1 MVYIFSPYILKRIC
15 PHDML
20 EFSNITQIIALFSA
34 VVLQQAGIQSFIEP
48 VTNSLNQ
55 FATTIAQAA
64 PKIVAAL
71 ILLGIGLL
79 IGRII
84 GWVVKKVA
92 EKMNLDRYW
101 SRTGIGESVSR
112 AGWNL
117 TRIISVA
124 ARWFVYLFFISA
136 AVNVLEFTQLSQAI
150 NDVWLWIPNVV
161 AFIIILV
168 IGALIADFVGR
179 WMQRELPAR
188 GVVGGKAIGL
198 IATGILYAIVLVVAT
213 TQLQIGEAILNSVIS
228 ALIWGMAAAIAVG
241 VGVGLAYGLKETFPA
256 MIRGSTQIQP
266 ALKQGQRV
274 TIGGSVE
281 GGGGTTGTIQE
292 AGSFSIILK
301 DDQGRTIVIPTKNIL
316 DKEIVIESG
325 PAPATQEKA
334 VEENRGRAVAGSS
347 PSSS

>member
-1 MVYIFSPYILKRIC
+1 MVDNMHELYHFSQILA
-15 PHDML
+15 M
-20 EFSNITQIIALFSA
+20 FA
-34 VVLQQAGIQSFIEP
+34 VTLQQAGVQSFVQP

-55 FATTIAQAA
+55 FATTIGQAA

-71 ILLGIGLL
+71 ILLGIGL
-79 IGRII
+79 IVGRII
-84 GWVVKKVA
+84 GWIVRKVA

-136 AVNVLEFTQLSQAI
+136 AVNVLEFSQLSQAI
-150 NDVWLWIPNVV
+150 NNVWLWIPNVA

-168 IGALIADFVGR
+168 IGSVLADFVGK

-198 IATGILYAIVLVVAT
+198 VATGILYAIVLVVAT
-213 TQLQIGEAILNSVIS
+213 TQLRIGEAILNSVIS

-241 VGVGLAYGLKETFPA
+241 VGVGLAYGLREAFPA
-256 MIRGSTQIQP
+256 MIRGSTQVQP
-266 ALKQGQRV
+266 ALKRGQRV
-274 TIGGSVE
+274 TIGG
-281 GGGGTTGTIQE
+281 GTTGTVQE

-301 DDQGRTIVIPTKNIL
+301 DDQGKTIVIPTKNIV

-334 VEENRGRAVAGSS
+334 VEENRGAGGGAAS
-347 PSSS
+347 

>member
-1 MVYIFSPYILKRIC
+1 MLDFSSL
-15 PHDML
+15 
-20 EFSNITQIIALFSA
+20 SQIVIALFTASTM
-34 VVLQQAGIQSFIEP
+34 LQQAGIQSVIEP
-48 VTNSLNQ
+48 ITNSLNQ
-55 FATTIAQAA
+55 FATTIAEAA

-79 IGRII
+79 VGRII
-84 GWVVKKVA
+84 GWIVKKVA

-136 AVNVLEFTQLSQAI
+136 AVNVLEFAQLSQAI

-198 IATGILYAIVLVVAT
+198 VATGILYAIVLVVAT

-228 ALIWGMAAAIAVG
+228 ALIWGMAAAIAIG
-241 VGVGLAYGLKETFPA
+241 VGVGLAYGLKEAFPA
-256 MIRGSTQIQP
+256 MIRGTTQIQP
-266 ALKQGQRV
+266 ALKKGQRV
-274 TIGGSVE
+274 TIGGT
-281 GGGGTTGTIQE
+281 TTGTVQE
-292 AGSFSIILK
+292 AGSFSVILK
-301 DDQGRTIVIPTKNIL
+301 DDQGKTIVIPTKNIA

-334 VEENRGRAVAGSS
+334 VEENRGAAA
-347 PSSS
+347 SSSS

>member
-1 MVYIFSPYILKRIC
+1 MQEYS
-15 PHDML
+15 
-20 EFSNITQIIALFSA
+20 QISQIAALLI
-34 VVLQQAGIQSFIEP
+34 VTLQQAGVQSFIEP

-79 IGRII
+79 VGRVI
-84 GWVVKKVA
+84 GWVVRKVA

-117 TRIISVA
+117 TRMISVA

-150 NDVWLWIPNVV
+150 NNVWLWIPNVA

-168 IGALIADFVGR
+168 IGSLIADFVGR

-198 IATGILYAIVLVVAT
+198 VATGILYAIVLVVAT
-213 TQLQIGEAILNSVIS
+213 TQLRIGEAILNSVIS
-228 ALIWGMAAAIAVG
+228 ALIWGMAAAIAIG
-241 VGVGLAYGLKETFPA
+241 VGVGLAYGLREAFPA
-256 MIRGSTQIQP
+256 MIRGTTQIQP
-266 ALKQGQRV
+266 TLKQGQRV
-274 TIGGSVE
+274 TIGG
-281 GGGGTTGTIQE
+281 TTGTIVE
-292 AGSFSIILK
+292 AGSFSVILK
-301 DDQGRTIVIPTKNIL
+301 DDQGKTIVIPTKNIL

-325 PAPATQEKA
+325 PPPATQEKA
-334 VEENRGRAVAGSS
+334 VEENRGAA
-347 PSSS
+347 SSS

>member
-1 MVYIFSPYILKRIC
+1 MLDLAQFSQVVT
-15 PHDML
+15 
-20 EFSNITQIIALFSA
+20 FFA

-48 VTNSLNQ
+48 ITNSLNQ

-79 IGRII
+79 VGRVI
-84 GWVVKKVA
+84 GWIVRKVA

-101 SRTGIGESVSR
+101 NRTGIGESVSR

-168 IGALIADFVGR
+168 
-179 WMQRELPAR
+179 MQTL
-188 GVVGGKAIGL
+188 L
-198 IATGILYAIVLVVAT
+198 
-213 TQLQIGEAILNSVIS
+213 
-228 ALIWGMAAAIAVG
+228 
-241 VGVGLAYGLKETFPA
+241 
-256 MIRGSTQIQP
+256 
-266 ALKQGQRV
+266 
-274 TIGGSVE
+274 
-281 GGGGTTGTIQE
+281 
-292 AGSFSIILK
+292 
-301 DDQGRTIVIPTKNIL
+301 
-316 DKEIVIESG
+316 ESG
-325 PAPATQEKA
+325 CS
-334 VEENRGRAVAGSS
+334 VSFRRGE
-347 PSSS
+347 

>member
-1 MVYIFSPYILKRIC
+1 
-15 PHDML
+15 ML
-20 EFSNITQIIALFSA
+20 DFITLNQIVALFATSTM
-34 VVLQQAGIQSFIEP
+34 LQQAGTQSIVEV

-55 FATTIAQAA
+55 FVTTIAQAA

-79 IGRII
+79 VGRII

-92 EKMNLDRYW
+92 QKMNLDRYW
-101 SRTGIGESVSR
+101 NRTGIGESVTR

-188 GVVGGKAIGL
+188 GVVGGKAIAL
-198 IATGILYAIVLVVAT
+198 VATGILYAIVLVVAT

-228 ALIWGMAAAIAVG
+228 ALIWGMAAAIAIG
-241 VGVGLAYGLKETFPA
+241 VGVGLAYGLREAFPA
-256 MIRGSTQIQP
+256 MIRGTTQIQP
-266 ALKQGQRV
+266 TLKQGQRV
-274 TIGGSVE
+274 TIGGV
-281 GGGGTTGTIQE
+281 TTGTVQE
-292 AGSFSIILK
+292 AGSFSVILK
-301 DDQGRTIVIPTKNIL
+301 NDQGKTIVIPTKNIL

-334 VEENRGRAVAGSS
+334 VEENRGAASGSSS
-347 PSSS
+347 PSS

>member
-1 MVYIFSPYILKRIC
+1 
-15 PHDML
+15 ML
-20 EFSNITQIIALFSA
+20 DLSQIITLFTASTML
-34 VVLQQAGIQSFIEP
+34 LQQSGIQLFIEP
-48 VTNSLNQ
+48 ITNSLNQ
-55 FATTIAQAA
+55 FVTTIAQAA

-79 IGRII
+79 VGRVI

-92 EKMNLDRYW
+92 EKMHLDRYW

-136 AVNVLEFTQLSQAI
+136 AVNVLEFAQLSQAI

-179 WMQRELPAR
+179 WMQHELPAR
-188 GVVGGKAIGL
+188 GVVGGKTIAL
-198 IATGILYAIVLVVAT
+198 VATGILYAIVLVVAT

-241 VGVGLAYGLKETFPA
+241 VGVGLAYGLREAFPA
-256 MIRGSTQIQP
+256 MIRGTTQIQP
-266 ALKQGQRV
+266 TLKPGQRV
-274 TIGGSVE
+274 TIGGV
-281 GGGGTTGTIQE
+281 TTGTIQE
-292 AGSFSIILK
+292 AGSFSVILK
-301 DDQGRTIVIPTKNIL
+301 DEQGKTIVIPTRNIL
-316 DKEIVIESG
+316 DKEIVIEFG
-325 PAPATQEKA
+325 PAPATQERA
-334 VEENRGRAVAGSS
+334 VEENRGAGAAGS
-347 PSSS
+347 

>member
-1 MVYIFSPYILKRIC
+1 MLDFSSL
-15 PHDML
+15 
-20 EFSNITQIIALFSA
+20 SQIVIALFAASTM
-34 VVLQQAGIQSFIEP
+34 LQQTGVESVVEP
-48 VTNSLNQ
+48 ITNALNQ
-55 FATTIAQAA
+55 FATTIAEAA

-84 GWVVKKVA
+84 GWVVRKVA

-101 SRTGIGESVSR
+101 SRTGIGESVTR

-136 AVNVLEFTQLSQAI
+136 AVNVLEFAQLSQAI

-179 WMQRELPAR
+179 WMQRELPRR
-188 GVVGGKAIGL
+188 GVIGGKAIGL

-228 ALIWGMAAAIAVG
+228 ALIWGMAAAIAIG
-241 VGVGLAYGLKETFPA
+241 VGVGLAYGLKEAFPA
-256 MIRGSTQIQP
+256 MIRGTTQIQP
-266 ALKQGQRV
+266 TLKQGQRV
-274 TIGGSVE
+274 TIGGVTK
-281 GGGGTTGTIQE
+281 GTVQE
-292 AGSFSIILK
+292 AGSFSVILK
-301 DDQGRTIVIPTKNIL
+301 DDQGKTIVIPTKNIL

-334 VEENRGRAVAGSS
+334 VEENRGAAA
-347 PSSS
+347 SSSSSS

>member
-1 MVYIFSPYILKRIC
+1 MLDFSS
-15 PHDML
+15 
-20 EFSNITQIIALFSA
+20 FSEIIITLFAASTM
-34 VVLQQAGIQSFIEP
+34 LQQAGAQSFIEP

-84 GWVVKKVA
+84 GWIVRKVA

-188 GVVGGKAIGL
+188 GVVGGKAIAL

-228 ALIWGMAAAIAVG
+228 ALIWGMAAAVAIG
-241 VGVGLAYGLKETFPA
+241 VGVGLAYGLREAFPA
-256 MIRGSTQIQP
+256 MIRGTTQIQP
-266 ALKQGQRV
+266 TLKQGQKV
-274 TIGGSVE
+274 TIGGV
-281 GGGGTTGTIQE
+281 TTGTVQE
-292 AGSFSIILK
+292 AGSFSVILK
-301 DDQGRTIVIPTKNIL
+301 NDQGKTIVIPTKNIL
-316 DKEIVIESG
+316 DKEIIIESG

-334 VEENRGRAVAGSS
+334 VEENRGAAGATAGS
-347 PSSS
+347 

>member
-1 MVYIFSPYILKRIC
+1 
-15 PHDML
+15 ML
-20 EFSNITQIIALFSA
+20 DFITLNQIVALFAASTM
-34 VVLQQAGIQSFIEP
+34 LQQAAAQSIIEP
-48 VTNSLNQ
+48 ITNALNQ
-55 FATTIAQAA
+55 FVTTIAQAA

-79 IGRII
+79 VGRVI

-92 EKMNLDRYW
+92 QKMNLDRYW
-101 SRTGIGESVSR
+101 NRTGIGESVSR

-188 GVVGGKAIGL
+188 GVVGGKAIAL
-198 IATGILYAIVLVVAT
+198 VATGILYAIVLVVAT

-228 ALIWGMAAAIAVG
+228 ALIWGMAAAIAIG
-241 VGVGLAYGLKETFPA
+241 VGVGLAYGLREAFPA
-256 MIRGSTQIQP
+256 MIRGTTQIQP
-266 ALKQGQRV
+266 TLKQGQRV
-274 TIGGSVE
+274 TIGGV
-281 GGGGTTGTIQE
+281 TTGTIQE
-292 AGSFSIILK
+292 AGSFSVILK
-301 DDQGRTIVIPTKNIL
+301 NDQGKTIVIPTKNIL

-334 VEENRGRAVAGSS
+334 VEENRGAASGSSS
-347 PSSS
+347 PSS

>member
-1 MVYIFSPYILKRIC
+1 MV
-15 PHDML
+15 DML
-20 EFSNITQIIALFSA
+20 DFSSFSQVVIALLTASN
-34 VVLQQAGIQSFIEP
+34 VIQQASGVQEVVEP
-48 VTNSLNQ
+48 ITTSLGQ
-55 FATTIAQAA
+55 FANS
-64 PKIVAAL
+64 IVEALPNIIAAL

-198 IATGILYAIVLVVAT
+198 VATGILYAIVLVVAT

-228 ALIWGMAAAIAVG
+228 ALIWAMAAAIAIG
-241 VGVGLAYGLKETFPA
+241 VGVGLAYALREAFPA
-256 MIRGSTQIQP
+256 MIRGTTQIQP
-266 ALKQGQRV
+266 TLKKGQKV
-274 TIGGSVE
+274 TIGGT
-281 GGGGTTGTIQE
+281 TTGTVQD
-292 AGSFSIILK
+292 AGSFSVILK
-301 DDQGRTIVIPTKNIL
+301 DDQGKTIVIPTKNIA
-316 DKEIVIESG
+316 DKEVVIESG
-325 PAPATQEKA
+325 PAPATQERS
-334 VEENRGRAVAGSS
+334 VEENRGA
-347 PSSS
+347 SSS

>member
-1 MVYIFSPYILKRIC
+1 
-15 PHDML
+15 ML
-20 EFSNITQIIALFSA
+20 DLAQSSQIVTLFA
-34 VVLQQAGIQSFIEP
+34 VFLQQAGIQSFMEP

-84 GWVVKKVA
+84 GWIVRKVA

-213 TQLQIGEAILNSVIS
+213 TQLQIGETILNSVIS
-228 ALIWGMAAAIAVG
+228 ALIWGMAAAIAIG

-274 TIGGSVE
+274 TIGG
-281 GGGGTTGTIQE
+281 GTTGTIQE

-301 DDQGRTIVIPTKNIL
+301 DDQGKTIVIPTKNIL

-334 VEENRGRAVAGSS
+334 VEENRGAAAGSSS
-347 PSSS
+347 PSS

>member
-1 MVYIFSPYILKRIC
+1 MQ
-15 PHDML
+15 
-20 EFSNITQIIALFSA
+20 EFFQLGQIIVLFA
-34 VVLQQAGIQSFIEP
+34 VTLQQAGVQSFIEP
-48 VTNSLNQ
+48 IINSLNQ
-55 FATTIAQAA
+55 FATTLAQAA

-79 IGRII
+79 VGRVI
-84 GWVVKKVA
+84 GWVVRKVA
-92 EKMNLDRYW
+92 EKMNLDRHW

-136 AVNVLEFTQLSQAI
+136 AVNVLEFAQLSEAI
-150 NDVWLWIPNVV
+150 NSVWLWIPNVA

-168 IGALIADFVGR
+168 IGSLIADFVGR

-198 IATGILYAIVLVVAT
+198 VATGILYAIVLVVAT

-228 ALIWGMAAAIAVG
+228 ALIWGMAAAIAIG
-241 VGVGLAYGLKETFPA
+241 VGVGLAYGLREAFPA
-256 MIRGSTQIQP
+256 MIRGSTQIKH

-274 TIGGSVE
+274 TIGS
-281 GGGGTTGTIQE
+281 TTGTIQE
-292 AGSFSIILK
+292 AGSFSVILK

-325 PAPATQEKA
+325 PPPATQEKA
-334 VEENRGRAVAGSS
+334 VEENRGAASA
-347 PSSS
+347 SSS

>member
-1 MVYIFSPYILKRIC
+1 
-15 PHDML
+15 ML
-20 EFSNITQIIALFSA
+20 DFFTLNQIVALFAASTM
-34 VVLQQAGIQSFIEP
+34 LQQAGTQSIIEV

-55 FATTIAQAA
+55 FVTTIAQAA

-79 IGRII
+79 VGRII

-92 EKMNLDRYW
+92 QKMNLDRYW
-101 SRTGIGESVSR
+101 NRTGIGESVSR

-188 GVVGGKAIGL
+188 GVVGGKAIAL
-198 IATGILYAIVLVVAT
+198 VATGILYAIVLVVAT

-228 ALIWGMAAAIAVG
+228 ALIWGMAAAIAIG
-241 VGVGLAYGLKETFPA
+241 VGVGLAYGLREAFPA
-256 MIRGSTQIQP
+256 MIRGTTQIQP
-266 ALKQGQRV
+266 TLKQGQRV
-274 TIGGSVE
+274 TIGGV
-281 GGGGTTGTIQE
+281 TTGTIQE
-292 AGSFSIILK
+292 AGSFSVILK
-301 DDQGRTIVIPTKNIL
+301 NDQGKTIVIPTKNIL

-334 VEENRGRAVAGSS
+334 VEENRGAAAAGSS
-347 PSSS
+347 SQSS

>member
-1 MVYIFSPYILKRIC
+1 
-15 PHDML
+15 ML
-20 EFSNITQIIALFSA
+20 DFFTLNQIVALFAASTM
-34 VVLQQAGIQSFIEP
+34 LQQAGTQSIVEV

-55 FATTIAQAA
+55 FVTTIAQAA

-79 IGRII
+79 VGRII

-92 EKMNLDRYW
+92 QKMNLDRYW
-101 SRTGIGESVSR
+101 NRTGIGESVSR

-179 WMQRELPAR
+179 WMQRELPTR
-188 GVVGGKAIGL
+188 GVVGGKAIAL
-198 IATGILYAIVLVVAT
+198 VATGILYAIVLVVAT
-213 TQLQIGEAILNSVIS
+213 TQLQIGEAILNSIIS
-228 ALIWGMAAAIAVG
+228 ALIWGMAAAIAIG
-241 VGVGLAYGLKETFPA
+241 VGVGLAYGLREAFPA
-256 MIRGSTQIQP
+256 MIRGTTQIQP
-266 ALKQGQRV
+266 TLKQGQRV
-274 TIGGSVE
+274 TIGGV
-281 GGGGTTGTIQE
+281 TTGTVQE
-292 AGSFSIILK
+292 AGSFSVILK
-301 DDQGRTIVIPTKNIL
+301 NDQGKTIVIPTKNIL

-334 VEENRGRAVAGSS
+334 VEENRGAASGSSS
-347 PSSS
+347 PSS

>member
-1 MVYIFSPYILKRIC
+1 
-15 PHDML
+15 
-20 EFSNITQIIALFSA
+20 
-34 VVLQQAGIQSFIEP
+34 
-48 VTNSLNQ
+48 
-55 FATTIAQAA
+55 
-64 PKIVAAL
+64 
-71 ILLGIGLL
+71 LLGIGLL
-79 IGRII
+79 VGRVI
-84 GWVVKKVA
+84 GWIVKKVA

-188 GVVGGKAIGL
+188 GVVGCKAIAL
-198 IATGILYAIVLVVAT
+198 VATGILYAIVLVVAT

-241 VGVGLAYGLKETFPA
+241 VGVGLAYGLREAFPA
-256 MIRGSTQIQP
+256 MIRGTTQIQP
-266 ALKQGQRV
+266 TLKQGQRV
-274 TIGGSVE
+274 TIGGA
-281 GGGGTTGTIQE
+281 TTGTIQE
-292 AGSFSIILK
+292 AGSFSVILK
-301 DDQGRTIVIPTKNIL
+301 DDQGKTIVIPTKNIL

-334 VEENRGRAVAGSS
+334 VEENRGAAGT
-347 PSSS
+347 SSSS

>member
-1 MVYIFSPYILKRIC
+1 
-15 PHDML
+15 ML
-20 EFSNITQIIALFSA
+20 EFSGFSQIITLFA
-34 VVLQQAGIQSFIEP
+34 VTLQQAGAQSFVEP

-55 FATTIAQAA
+55 FATTIGQAA

-71 ILLGIGLL
+71 ILLGIGLVV
-79 IGRII
+79 GRVI
-84 GWVVKKVA
+84 GWVVRKVA
-92 EKMNLDRYW
+92 QKMNLDRYW

-136 AVNVLEFTQLSQAI
+136 AVNVLEFSQLSQAI
-150 NDVWLWIPNVV
+150 NNVWLWIPNVA

-168 IGALIADFVGR
+168 IGSLIADFVGR

-198 IATGILYAIVLVVAT
+198 AATGILYAIVLVVAT

-228 ALIWGMAAAIAVG
+228 ALIWGMAAAIAIG
-241 VGVGLAYGLKETFPA
+241 VGVGLAYGLKEAFPA
-256 MIRGSTQIQP
+256 MIRGTTQIQP
-266 ALKQGQRV
+266 TLKQGQRV
-274 TIGGSVE
+274 TIGGMS
-281 GGGGTTGTIQE
+281 GTIQE
-292 AGSFSIILK
+292 AGSFSVILK
-301 DDQGRTIVIPTKNIL
+301 DDQGKTIVIPTKNIL

-325 PAPATQEKA
+325 PPPAIQEKA
-334 VEENRGRAVAGSS
+334 VEENRGAAT
-347 PSSS
+347 SSSSSTSSHRTST

>member
-1 MVYIFSPYILKRIC
+1 MLDFFIL
-15 PHDML
+15 
-20 EFSNITQIIALFSA
+20 NQIVALFAASTM
-34 VVLQQAGIQSFIEP
+34 LQQAGTQSIVEV

-55 FATTIAQAA
+55 FVTTIAQAA

-79 IGRII
+79 VGRII

-92 EKMNLDRYW
+92 QKMNLDRYW
-101 SRTGIGESVSR
+101 NRTGIGESVSR

-188 GVVGGKAIGL
+188 GVVGGKAIAL
-198 IATGILYAIVLVVAT
+198 VATGILYAIVLVVAT
-213 TQLQIGEAILNSVIS
+213 SQLQIGEAILNSVIS
-228 ALIWGMAAAIAVG
+228 ALIWGMAAAIAIG
-241 VGVGLAYGLKETFPA
+241 VGVGLAYGLREAFPA
-256 MIRGSTQIQP
+256 MIRGTTQIQP
-266 ALKQGQRV
+266 TLKQGQRV
-274 TIGGSVE
+274 TIGGV
-281 GGGGTTGTIQE
+281 TTGTIQE
-292 AGSFSIILK
+292 AGSFSVILK
-301 DDQGRTIVIPTKNIL
+301 NDQGKTIVIPTKNIL

-334 VEENRGRAVAGSS
+334 VEENRGAAAGSSS
-347 PSSS
+347 PSS

>member
-1 MVYIFSPYILKRIC
+1 MLDFSS
-15 PHDML
+15 
-20 EFSNITQIIALFSA
+20 FSEIIITLFAASTM
-34 VVLQQAGIQSFIEP
+34 LQQAGVQSFIEP

-84 GWVVKKVA
+84 GWIVRKVA

-188 GVVGGKAIGL
+188 GVVGGKAIAL
-198 IATGILYAIVLVVAT
+198 VATGILYAIVLVVAT

-228 ALIWGMAAAIAVG
+228 ALIWGMAAAIAIG
-241 VGVGLAYGLKETFPA
+241 VGVGLAYGLREAFPA
-256 MIRGSTQIQP
+256 MIRGTTQIQP
-266 ALKQGQRV
+266 TLKQGQKV
-274 TIGGSVE
+274 TIGGV
-281 GGGGTTGTIQE
+281 TTGTVQE
-292 AGSFSIILK
+292 AGSFSVILK
-301 DDQGRTIVIPTKNIL
+301 DDQGKTIVIPTKNIL
-316 DKEIVIESG
+316 DKEIIIESG

-334 VEENRGRAVAGSS
+334 VEENRGAAA
-347 PSSS
+347 SSSSS

>member
-1 MVYIFSPYILKRIC
+1 MLDFSSL
-15 PHDML
+15 
-20 EFSNITQIIALFSA
+20 SQIVIALFAASTM
-34 VVLQQAGIQSFIEP
+34 LQQTGVESVVEP
-48 VTNSLNQ
+48 ITNALNQ
-55 FATTIAQAA
+55 FATTIAEAA

-84 GWVVKKVA
+84 GWVVRKVA

-101 SRTGIGESVSR
+101 SRTGIGESVTR

-136 AVNVLEFTQLSQAI
+136 AVNVLEFAQLSQAI

-179 WMQRELPAR
+179 WMQRELPRR
-188 GVVGGKAIGL
+188 GVIGGKAIGL

-228 ALIWGMAAAIAVG
+228 ALIWGMAAAIAIG
-241 VGVGLAYGLKETFPA
+241 VGVGLAYGLREAFPA
-256 MIRGSTQIQP
+256 MIRGTTQIQP
-266 ALKQGQRV
+266 TLKQGQRV
-274 TIGGSVE
+274 TIGGV
-281 GGGGTTGTIQE
+281 TTGTVQE
-292 AGSFSIILK
+292 AGSFSVILK
-301 DDQGRTIVIPTKNIL
+301 DDQGKTIVIPTKNIL

-334 VEENRGRAVAGSS
+334 VEENRGAAA
-347 PSSS
+347 SSS

>member
-1 MVYIFSPYILKRIC
+1 
-15 PHDML
+15 ML
-20 EFSNITQIIALFSA
+20 DFLSLSQIVTLFTASS
-34 VVLQQAGIQSFIEP
+34 VLLQQAGGIQSFIEP
-48 VTNSLNQ
+48 ITNSLNQ

-79 IGRII
+79 VGRVI
-84 GWVVKKVA
+84 GWIVKKVA

-136 AVNVLEFTQLSQAI
+136 AVNVLEFAQLSQAI
-150 NDVWLWIPNVV
+150 NNVWLWIPNVA

-168 IGALIADFVGR
+168 IGSLIADFVGR

-198 IATGILYAIVLVVAT
+198 VATGILYVVVLVVAT
-213 TQLQIGEAILNSVIS
+213 TQLQIGQTILNSVIT
-228 ALIWGMAAAIAVG
+228 ALVWAVAAAIAVG
-241 VGVGLAYGLKETFPA
+241 VGVGLAYCLREAFPA
-256 MIRGSTQIQP
+256 MIKGSMQIQP
-266 ALKQGQRV
+266 TLRKGQRV
-274 TIGGSVE
+274 TIGGAW
-281 GGGGTTGTIQE
+281 TGTVQE
-292 AGSFSIILK
+292 AGSFSVILN
-301 DDQGRTIVIPTKNIL
+301 DDQGKTIV
-316 DKEIVIESG
+316 
-325 PAPATQEKA
+325 
-334 VEENRGRAVAGSS
+334 
-347 PSSS
+347 

>member
-1 MVYIFSPYILKRIC
+1 MLDFSSL
-15 PHDML
+15 
-20 EFSNITQIIALFSA
+20 SQIVIALFAASTM
-34 VVLQQAGIQSFIEP
+34 LQQTGVESVVEP
-48 VTNSLNQ
+48 ITNALNQ
-55 FATTIAQAA
+55 FATTIAEAA

-84 GWVVKKVA
+84 GWVVRKVA

-101 SRTGIGESVSR
+101 SRTGIGESVTR

-136 AVNVLEFTQLSQAI
+136 AVNVLEFAQLSQAI

-179 WMQRELPAR
+179 WMQRELPRR

-228 ALIWGMAAAIAVG
+228 ALIWGMAAAIAIG
-241 VGVGLAYGLKETFPA
+241 VGVGLAYGLREAFPA
-256 MIRGSTQIQP
+256 MIRGTTQIQP
-266 ALKQGQRV
+266 TLKQGQRV
-274 TIGGSVE
+274 TIGGV
-281 GGGGTTGTIQE
+281 TTGTVQE
-292 AGSFSIILK
+292 AGSFSVILK
-301 DDQGRTIVIPTKNIL
+301 DDQGKTIVIPTKNIL

-334 VEENRGRAVAGSS
+334 VEENRGAAA
-347 PSSS
+347 SSSSS

>member
-1 MVYIFSPYILKRIC
+1 
-15 PHDML
+15 ML
-20 EFSNITQIIALFSA
+20 DFITINQIVALFAASTM
-34 VVLQQAGIQSFIEP
+34 LQQAAAQSIIEP
-48 VTNSLNQ
+48 ITNSLNQ
-55 FATTIAQAA
+55 FVTTIAQAA

-79 IGRII
+79 VGRII

-92 EKMNLDRYW
+92 QKMNLDRYW
-101 SRTGIGESVSR
+101 NRTGIGESVTR

-179 WMQRELPAR
+179 WMQRELPTR
-188 GVVGGKAIGL
+188 GVVGGKAIAL
-198 IATGILYAIVLVVAT
+198 VATGILYAIVLVVAT

-228 ALIWGMAAAIAVG
+228 ALIWGMAAAIAIG
-241 VGVGLAYGLKETFPA
+241 VGVGLAYGLREAFPA
-256 MIRGSTQIQP
+256 MIRGTTQIQP
-266 ALKQGQRV
+266 TLKQGQRV
-274 TIGGSVE
+274 TIGGV
-281 GGGGTTGTIQE
+281 TTGTVQE
-292 AGSFSIILK
+292 AGSFSVILK
-301 DDQGRTIVIPTKNIL
+301 NDQGKTIVIPTKNIL

-334 VEENRGRAVAGSS
+334 VEENRGAASGSSS
-347 PSSS
+347 PSS

>member
-1 MVYIFSPYILKRIC
+1 MV
-15 PHDML
+15 DML
-20 EFSNITQIIALFSA
+20 DFSSFSQVVIALLTASN
-34 VVLQQAGIQSFIEP
+34 VIQQASGVQEVVEP
-48 VTNSLNQ
+48 ITASLGQ
-55 FATTIAQAA
+55 FANS
-64 PKIVAAL
+64 IVEALPNIIAAL

-198 IATGILYAIVLVVAT
+198 VATGILYAIVLVVAT

-228 ALIWGMAAAIAVG
+228 ALIWAMAAAIAIG
-241 VGVGLAYGLKETFPA
+241 VGVGLAYALREAFPA
-256 MIRGSTQIQP
+256 MIRGTTQIQP
-266 ALKQGQRV
+266 TLKKGQKV
-274 TIGGSVE
+274 TIGGT
-281 GGGGTTGTIQE
+281 TTGTVQD
-292 AGSFSIILK
+292 AGSFSVILK
-301 DDQGRTIVIPTKNIL
+301 DDQGKTIVIPTKNIA
-316 DKEIVIESG
+316 DKEVVIESG
-325 PAPATQEKA
+325 PAPATQERS
-334 VEENRGRAVAGSS
+334 VEENRGA
-347 PSSS
+347 SSS

>member
-1 MVYIFSPYILKRIC
+1 
-15 PHDML
+15 ML
-20 EFSNITQIIALFSA
+20 DFITLNQIVALFAASTM
-34 VVLQQAGIQSFIEP
+34 LQQAAAQSIIEP
-48 VTNSLNQ
+48 ITNALNQ
-55 FATTIAQAA
+55 FVTTIAQAA

-79 IGRII
+79 VGRVI

-92 EKMNLDRYW
+92 QKMNLDRYW
-101 SRTGIGESVSR
+101 SRTGIGESVTR

-188 GVVGGKAIGL
+188 GVVGGKAIAL
-198 IATGILYAIVLVVAT
+198 VATGILYAIVLVVAT

-228 ALIWGMAAAIAVG
+228 ALIWGMAAAIAIG
-241 VGVGLAYGLKETFPA
+241 VGVGLAYGLREAFPA
-256 MIRGSTQIQP
+256 MIRGTTQIQP
-266 ALKQGQRV
+266 TLKQGQRV
-274 TIGGSVE
+274 TIGGV
-281 GGGGTTGTIQE
+281 TTGTVQE
-292 AGSFSIILK
+292 AGSFSVILK
-301 DDQGRTIVIPTKNIL
+301 NDQGKTIVIPTKNIL

-334 VEENRGRAVAGSS
+334 VEENRGAASGSS
-347 PSSS
+347 SSS

>member
-1 MVYIFSPYILKRIC
+1 
-15 PHDML
+15 ML
-20 EFSNITQIIALFSA
+20 DLSQIITLFTASTML
-34 VVLQQAGIQSFIEP
+34 LQQSGIQLFIEP
-48 VTNSLNQ
+48 ITNSLNQ
-55 FATTIAQAA
+55 FVTTIAQAA

-79 IGRII
+79 VGRVI

-92 EKMNLDRYW
+92 EKMHLDRYW

-136 AVNVLEFTQLSQAI
+136 AVNVLEFAQLSRAI

-179 WMQRELPAR
+179 WMQNELPAR
-188 GVVGGKAIGL
+188 GVVGGKTIAL
-198 IATGILYAIVLVVAT
+198 VATGILYAIVLVVAT

-241 VGVGLAYGLKETFPA
+241 VGVGLAYGLREAFPA
-256 MIRGSTQIQP
+256 MIRGTTQIQP
-266 ALKQGQRV
+266 TLKPGQRV
-274 TIGGSVE
+274 TIGGV
-281 GGGGTTGTIQE
+281 TTGTIQE
-292 AGSFSIILK
+292 AGSFSVILK
-301 DDQGRTIVIPTKNIL
+301 DEQGKTIVIPTRNIL

-325 PAPATQEKA
+325 PAPATQERA
-334 VEENRGRAVAGSS
+334 VEENRGAGAAGS
-347 PSSS
+347 